1 MKNGENI
8 LTVSDVEVLTVSQDE
23 KIEWKNVSELS
34 KHPVNGD
41 LIKITTESGRSATTT
56 LSHSHLKKEDGM
68 IKPILGSDLVIGNR
82 IPVIKKSPIIDY
94 EFSHNDIMW
103 MLSEKGIFSRVLNKG
118 IVIQKKYVKKLSEAF
133 EENKNLMKY
142 LYSFEDDFENIT
154 NDDSHI
160 IWDKIIDIE
169 IIKEKDY
176 EYKYVYDFSV
186 PGNETFALFSG
197 IVVHNTLNTLI

>member
-1 MKNGENI
+1 MLQHSPATFLQN
-8 LTVSDVEVLTVSQDE
+8 
-23 KIEWKNVSELS
+23 EWWGYFLFVCWGYLF
-34 KHPVNGD
+34 
-41 LIKITTESGRSATTT
+41 
-56 LSHSHLKKEDGM
+56 SHSHLKKEDGM

-142 LYSFEDDFENIT
+142 L
-154 NDDSHI
+154 
-160 IWDKIIDIE
+160 
-169 IIKEKDY
+169 
-176 EYKYVYDFSV
+176 
-186 PGNETFALFSG
+186 
-197 IVVHNTLNTLI
+197 

>member
-1 MKNGENI
+1 
-8 LTVSDVEVLTVSQDE
+8 
-23 KIEWKNVSELS
+23 
-34 KHPVNGD
+34 
-41 LIKITTESGRSATTT
+41 
-56 LSHSHLKKEDGM
+56 
-68 IKPILGSDLVIGNR
+68 
-82 IPVIKKSPIIDY
+82 
-94 EFSHNDIMW
+94 
-103 MLSEKGIFSRVLNKG
+103 
-118 IVIQKKYVKKLSEAF
+118 
-133 EENKNLMKY
+133 MKY

>member
-1 MKNGENI
+1 MKDRK
-8 LTVSDVEVLTVSQDE
+8 TVSDVEVLTVSQDE

-41 LIKITTESGRSATTT
+41 LIKITTESGRSAITT

-82 IPVIKKSPIIDY
+82 IPVIKKSPVIDY
-94 EFSHNDIMW
+94 EFNLIDNNDIMW
-103 MLSEKGIFSRVLNKG
+103 MLSENGIFSRLIKKG
-118 IVIQKKYVKKLSEAF
+118 IVIQKKYKKKLFKAF
-133 EENKNLMKY
+133 EENKNLIKY
-142 LYSFEDDFENIT
+142 LYSLENDFET
-154 NDDSHI
+154 TTHDDSHI
-160 IWDKIIDIE
+160 IWDKITNIK
-169 IIKEKDY
+169 IIKESDY
-176 EYKYVYDFSV
+176 KNKYVYDFSV